1 MGENELSFMN
11 IIQAIK
17 LKPNDY
23 WSAKTYCRL
32 LFSKN
37 KINELNSYL
46 ETLTKYNFDFVQEY
60 KP

>member
-1 MGENELSFMN
+1 MN